1 MTLDPSSRELAL
13 RVLLAEKDYLDGRI
27 TAVLDLQTKI
37 NGIVLPALT
46 LAGGWVVAGPNHS
59 VVNPALRSVGLL
71 AIVAV
76 FCAVNLQTVINWL
89 IGVGNIHQKIIILEG
104 RMRSVLDLP
113 DQPLITFNGWA
124 TGPIRS
130 SLGLAGLLLSIL
142 QTSLC
147 VFALLV
153 AYENTQGNI
162 GLRVAIAAAWLLLLA
177 TISCQVIGAR
187 AAASILRPD
196 PLRTAQLS

>member
-13 RVLLAEKDYLDGRI
+13 RVLLAEKEYLDGRI

-37 NGIVLPALT
+37 NGIVLPSLT
-46 LAGGWVVAGPNHS
+46 LVGGWLVAGPDHGA
-59 VVNPALRSVGLL
+59 VNPSLRSIGLL

-89 IGVGNIHQKIIILEG
+89 IGAGNIHQKIVILEG
-104 RMRSVLDLP
+104 RLRSVLDLP

-130 SLGLAGLLLSIL
+130 SLGLAGLLLSLL
-142 QTSLC
+142 QISLC

-153 AYENTQGNI
+153 ASASAQGSV
-162 GLRVAIAAAWLLLLA
+162 GLRTAIIAAWLLLLA
-177 TISCQVIGAR
+177 TIVCQIIAAR
-187 AAASILRPD
+187 ATARILRPH
-196 PLRTAQLS
+196 P

>member
-13 RVLLAEKDYLDGRI
+13 RVLLAEKEYLDGRI

-37 NGIVLPALT
+37 NGIVLPSLT
-46 LAGGWVVAGPNHS
+46 LVGGWVVAGPDHGA
-59 VVNPALRSVGLL
+59 VNPSLRSIGLL
-71 AIVAV
+71 VIVVV

-89 IGVGNIHQKIIILEG
+89 IGAGNIHQKIVILEG
-104 RMRSVLDLP
+104 RLRSVLDLP

-130 SLGLAGLLLSIL
+130 SLGLAGLLLSLL
-142 QTSLC
+142 QISLC

-153 AYENTQGNI
+153 ASANAQGSV
-162 GLRVAIAAAWLLLLA
+162 GLRTAIIASWLLLLA
-177 TISCQVIGAR
+177 TIVCQIIAAR
-187 AAASILRPD
+187 ATARILRPH
-196 PLRTAQLS
+196 P